1 MPFGLTKRA
10 KNHQNWHRGVTM
22 LYHPAQPSRA
32 LRHALSLLQLSMLSL
47 ETPRCLLHPKSLLQ
61 LFGISWSLSKPWTK
75 NLSTLWY
82 LLSFLWLYSLLC
94 LTLRAPQASPLKQ
107 HPMIRSAKDRN
118 SLYGQVF
125 WQSWLFLQNK
135 QTTAWWHLPTS
146 LLRET
151 TNVIFPITRVLVSRA
166 TVTPF
171 PNPVLTVSEL
181 QPPLSTNFWTF
192 KMNMRSDEMSE
203 EVILWSVFLSNRH

>member
-22 LYHPAQPSRA
+22 LYHTAQPSRA

-82 LLSFLWLYSLLC
+82 LLSFLCLYSLLC
-94 LTLRAPQASPLKQ
+94 LTLRSSSKVRKLRRLRLWNSIRWYDRPRIEIPFMDKFFGNHDCFSKTNKPL
-107 HPMIRSAKDRN
+107 H
-118 SLYGQVF
+118 GG
-125 WQSWLFLQNK
+125 
-135 QTTAWWHLPTS
+135 TS
-146 LLRET
+146 L
-151 TNVIFPITRVLVSRA
+151 
-166 TVTPF
+166 
-171 PNPVLTVSEL
+171 
-181 QPPLSTNFWTF
+181 PLSYVRPP
-192 KMNMRSDEMSE
+192 M
-203 EVILWSVFLSNRH
+203 LSFR